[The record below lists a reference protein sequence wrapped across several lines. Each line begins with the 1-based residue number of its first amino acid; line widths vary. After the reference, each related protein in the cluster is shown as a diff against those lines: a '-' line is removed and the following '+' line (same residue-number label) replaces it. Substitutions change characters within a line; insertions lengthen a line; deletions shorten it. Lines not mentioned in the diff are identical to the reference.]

1 MADDLQKVGIK
12 AVAEGVSGYT
22 AGVGQINAA
31 NRAMSDSTLMAAS
44 SMQTMGGMSGKA
56 MMALAVLP
64 AMLGAVAAG
73 AVMMGIGLASSLEQS
88 QIGFTTMLGSAEKA
102 KSFLDDLQKFA
113 KETPFSFKG
122 LVASTQ
128 QLIAMGFS
136 AEEALPMLRAIGDTA
151 AGLGAGEF
159 GIQRITRALGQM
171 RAKGKISAE
180 EMRQLAEMGVP
191 AWEILATAIGVT
203 IPKAMKMAEQGALQA
218 SETIPLLVAGM
229 SKKFGGLME
238 AQAKTVT
245 GMMSNIK
252 DYYEM
257 AMAMAIKPA
266 LPMIKEAMYALMM
279 FLETAGPQF
288 AAAVGSWVPPV
299 EKNIKAVIGALKVD
313 FSVLA
318 GSMKTAAPA
327 MAPAVL
333 GFQTLAKIMPTISPT
348 LVYLVTLWVG
358 AKVAMLAWSAAL
370 MVANTN
376 LGIHVG
382 TLIMATMA
390 QQGFMVKLAGMRA
403 IMGAL
408 ITTWQAWLIALV
420 AADAILR
427 ATTGGGLVEW
437 ITGAAAAERRHAAAL
452 KEVGD
457 TQAYVNALVKEG
469 MSQNEARIAGLDR
482 LTSKAKAYA
491 EIQITGAGISPT
503 IDIKQPLFGLLRS
516 EQAANT
522 QELAEKMKVLHD
534 QVMALNPTLSELQTL
549 LKGNDE
555 ITKLFAADL
564 ELLNEAAKLQE
575 IKNDV
580 VLFKLFAAHVSG
592 AENAMGGLGAE
603 VDKAASAYTAY
614 GKSLSAITNLFDR
627 PNPRLAQLELE
638 KDLLSGVAVKNKEQE
653 AQLKGINALIAQET
667 GKTKAL
673 DSTWAAYGATLAVT
687 LGQGTIAA
695 TAQIGRL
702 ADKISRLPLWTQIDI
717 GMKLPLMQMQQIAIF
732 LANIDKG
739 VDVEIAFK
747 YAYTAT
753 DTAITGAAAMWDKLS
768 ARQRE
773 YYNRKY
779 GLYGTEMTVQD
790 LARITEQSDE
800 LGRSIDDT
808 SGAIADMGSAGA
820 KVAEDII
827 SPFDQVIDRIKS
839 AIGVVDKLRSAF
851 STLFGKP
858 SREEAQLNAKMA
870 QLRLTEAQQKAAGYN
885 AEQLKPIQMQ
895 IGQVQA
901 LLDIRA
907 AEKSIL
913 QANLDLAD
921 KMLPT
926 TQEQYQKALLL
937 TDQMGVFSG
946 AMLPVIDQYWAQAQA
961 MGNWMATWG
970 AWLDLIGAPLGGYY
984 NGGIIP
990 GPLGRPRLI
999 LAHGGEEVVSL
1010 SARRSV
1016 PTMGLLNSGTPAQN
1030 YAINVNAQGATSEE
1044 VRRLA
1049 HSAIDDAFRQAGR
1062 TSSRGG
1068 VPLSSGIG

>member
-64 AMLGAVAAG
+64 AMLGAVATG

-102 KSFLDDLQKFA
+102 KSFLNDLQKFA

-333 GFQTLAKIMPTISPT
+333 GFGSLAKIMPTISPT
-348 LVYLVTLWVG
+348 LVHLATAWVTL
-358 AKVAMLAWSAAL
+358 KVATLGWAAAVALVNTTLAIQIRLQAIAIGEATMFGSRMLGLAAMMGTVLMSWQFWMAAL
-370 MVANTN
+370 
-376 LGIHVG
+376 I
-382 TLIMATMA
+382 AT
-390 QQGFMVKLAGMRA
+390 
-403 IMGAL
+403 
-408 ITTWQAWLIALV
+408 
-420 AADAILR
+420 DILLR
-427 ATTGGGLVEW
+427 KITGGGLIEW
-437 ITGAAAAERRHAAAL
+437 ATGAAQAQRRHAEAL
-452 KEVGD
+452 REVGD
-457 TQAYVNALVKEG
+457 AQQFVNNLVKEG
-469 MSQNEARIAGLDR
+469 MSQDEARATAMDDLTRKANVYQSQLNKIADASYRGPNF
-482 LTSKAKAYA
+482 A
-491 EIQITGAGISPT
+491 E
-503 IDIKQPLFGLLRS
+503 
-516 EQAANT
+516 AANT
-522 QELAEKMKVLHD
+522 AAQLKTNSQQVHD
-534 QVMALNPTLSELQTL
+534 QFMAMNPTLSQLKTHLNLFKDTDPYVL
-549 LKGNDE
+549 LFTD
-555 ITKLFAADL
+555 DL
-564 ELLNEAAKLQE
+564 KLLNEAAKLQE

-580 VLFKLFAAHVSG
+580 VLMRLFAAGMDG
-592 AENAMGGLGAE
+592 AKKSAEQLGAA
-603 VDKAASAYTAY
+603 VDAIKTNFTKY
-614 GKSLSAITNLFDR
+614 GSAISGISDLFNL

-638 KDLLSGVAVKNKEQE
+638 KERLEAVAVKTKEQE
-653 AQLKGINALIAQET
+653 KLLKGINAAITEEA
-667 GKTKAL
+667 GKTKVL
-673 DSTWAAYGATLAVT
+673 ESTWAAYGATLSEV
-687 LGQGTIAA
+687 LGGGMAGEIAA
-695 TAQIGRL
+695 TKQINDLSVAIANLPEQERIQ
-702 ADKISRLPLWTQIDI
+702 ISMLLP
-717 GMKLPLMQMQQIAIF
+717 GMQMGQMLAFLDELERTHNVDIALRFSTVVKEELAGTTKPVTEMFAGRTITFDPMPPKNIERYRAAEKIF
-732 LANIDKG
+732 QDG
-739 VDVEIAFK
+739 
-747 YAYTAT
+747 
-753 DTAITGAAAMWDKLS
+753 TGAA
-768 ARQRE
+768 RQ
-773 YYNRKY
+773 YA
-779 GLYGTEMTVQD
+779 D
-790 LARITEQSDE
+790 
-800 LGRSIDDT
+800 
-808 SGAIADMGSAGA
+808 AIADMADAGK

-827 SPFDQVIDRIKS
+827 SPFDKVIDRIKS

-870 QLRLTEAQQKAAGYN
+870 QLKLTEAQQKAAGYN
-885 AEQLKPIQMQ
+885 AEQLKPIQTQ

-926 TQEQYQKALLL
+926 TQEQYQKAFQL

-946 AMLPVIDQYWAQAQA
+946 AMQPVIDQYWAQAQA

-970 AWLDLIGAPLGGYY
+970 AWLDLIGAPLGGFQQ
-984 NGGIIP
+984 GGIIP

-999 LAHGGEEVVSL
+999 LAHGGEEIVSL

-1016 PTMGLLNSGTPAQN
+1016 PTMGLLNSGTPAPN
-1030 YAINVNAQGATSEE
+1030 YAINVNAQGATADE